1 MSAVATKVVSGLA
14 VAQDTRIVLMV
25 IDGLGG
31 LPHSETGRSELETAR
46 TPHLDKLAA
55 GSVLGLTDPV
65 GAGITPG
72 SGPGHLALFGY
83 DPVQHQVG
91 RGALSALGLNFPLQP
106 GDVAARGNFASVD
119 DQGRI
124 TDRRAGRI
132 STELSAKLCAR
143 LRPIAI
149 PGAEFFVQPE
159 AGYRFLLVL
168 RGAGLSAALTDS
180 DPQTTGQPP
189 RPVQPQQAAP
199 ASAAPHLA
207 PSMRH
212 WLAAAHTAEL
222 VNRFIARA
230 HRILA
235 AERLANTIL
244 LRGFA
249 ERPSLPSLT
258 ELYGLRPAAIAV
270 YPVYHGLARLA
281 GMTVLD
287 TGTDFTA
294 EVETLRKHH
303 AEYDFFFV
311 HYKWTDTAG
320 EDGDFDRKVALL
332 EAFDAQVPAL
342 LDVAPD
348 VLVIAG
354 DHSTP
359 AVMAA
364 HSWHP
369 VPFLLH
375 AKTAFPD
382 HANTFSERACMQG
395 GLGRF
400 PATAAMPLMLAHAG
414 KLAKFGS

>member
-1 MSAVATKVVSGLA
+1 MSTVPTEVVSGLA
-14 VAQDTRIVLMV
+14 IAQHTCIVLAV

-31 LPHSETGRSELETAR
+31 LPHPETGKSELETAR
-46 TPHLDKLAA
+46 TPHLDTLTAN
-55 GSVLGLTDPV
+55 SVLGLTDPV

-106 GDVAARGNFASVD
+106 GDIAARGNFAAVD
-119 DQGRI
+119 AQGRI

-132 STELSAKLCAR
+132 PTELSAKLCER
-143 LRPIAI
+143 LRDIAV

-159 AGYRFLLVL
+159 SGYRFLLVM

-180 DPQTTGQPP
+180 DPQITSRLP
-189 RPVQPQQAAP
+189 RPVQPRQAE
-199 ASAAPHLA
+199 
-207 PSMRH
+207 
-212 WLAAAHTAEL
+212 AAHTAEL
-222 VNRFIARA
+222 VNRFIAQA
-230 HRILA
+230 HRILVN
-235 AERLANTIL
+235 ERPANAIL

-249 ERPSLPSLT
+249 ERPSLPSLA
-258 ELYGLRPAAIAV
+258 ELYSLRPAAIAV

-281 GMTVLD
+281 GMKVLD
-287 TGTDFTA
+287 TGTDFAA
-294 EVETLRKHH
+294 EVETLRKHR
-303 AEYDFFFV
+303 AEYDFFYI
-311 HYKWTDTAG
+311 HYKWTDSAG

-342 LDVAPD
+342 LDVTPD
-348 VLVIAG
+348 VLVITG

-375 AKTAFPD
+375 AKTVFPD
-382 HANTFSERACMQG
+382 QTTTFSERACMQG
-395 GLGRF
+395 GLGHF
-400 PATAAMPLMLAHAG
+400 PATDAMPLMLAHAG

>member
-1 MSAVATKVVSGLA
+1 MSAVATEVVSDLA
-14 VAQDTRIVLMV
+14 IAQDTRIVLTV

-31 LPHSETGRSELETAR
+31 LPHPETGKSELETAR

-55 GSVLGLTDPV
+55 SSVLGLTDPV

-83 DPVQHQVG
+83 DPVQHQIG
-91 RGALSALGLNFPLQP
+91 RGALSALGLNFPLQR
-106 GDVAARGNFASVD
+106 GDVAVRGNFASVD
-119 DQGRI
+119 EQGRI
-124 TDRRAGRI
+124 ADRRAGRI
-132 STELSAKLCAR
+132 PTELCVRLCEQ
-143 LRPIAI
+143 LRDIVI
-149 PGAEFFVQPE
+149 PGAQFFVQSE
-159 AGYRFLLVL
+159 SGYRFLLVV

-180 DPQTTGQPP
+180 DPQTTGHPP
-189 RPVQPQQAAP
+189 RPVEPLQAE
-199 ASAAPHLA
+199 
-207 PSMRH
+207 
-212 WLAAAHTAEL
+212 AAHTAEL
-222 VNRFIARA
+222 VNQFAAQA

-235 AERLANTIL
+235 DERPANAIL

-249 ERPSLPSLT
+249 QRPSLPSLT

-287 TGTDFTA
+287 TGTDFAA
-294 EVETLRKHH
+294 EVETLRKYRTD
-303 AEYDFFFV
+303 YDFFYI
-311 HYKWTDTAG
+311 HYKWTDSAG

-332 EAFDAQVPAL
+332 EAFDEHVPAL
-342 LDVAPD
+342 LDIAPD

-359 AVMAA
+359 AVMGA

-382 HANTFSERACMQG
+382 HTTTFSERTCMQG

-400 PATAAMPLMLAHAG
+400 PATAALPLVLAHAG

>member
-1 MSAVATKVVSGLA
+1 MSAVATEVVSGLA
-14 VAQDTRIVLMV
+14 IAQDTRIVLTV

-31 LPHSETGRSELETAR
+31 LPHPETGKSELETAR

-65 GAGITPG
+65 GVGITPG

-83 DPVQHQVG
+83 DPVRHQVG

-106 GDVAARGNFASVD
+106 GDVAVRGNFAAVD
-119 DQGRI
+119 AQGCI

-132 STELSAKLCAR
+132 PTELSAKLCEQ
-143 LRPIAI
+143 LRDIAI
-149 PGAEFFVQPE
+149 PGAKFFVQPE
-159 AGYRFLLVL
+159 SGYRFLLVM

-180 DPQTTGQPP
+180 DPQTIGCPP
-189 RPVQPQQAAP
+189 RPVQPKQAE
-199 ASAAPHLA
+199 
-207 PSMRH
+207 
-212 WLAAAHTAEL
+212 AAHAAGL
-222 VNRFIARA
+222 INQFIARA
-230 HRILA
+230 HHILQD
-235 AERLANTIL
+235 ERPANAIL

-249 ERPSLPSLT
+249 ARPSLPSLT
-258 ELYGLRPAAIAV
+258 ELYGLRPAAVAV

-287 TGTDFTA
+287 TGTDFAA
-294 EVETLRKHH
+294 EVETLRKHR
-303 AEYDFFFV
+303 AEYDFFYV
-311 HYKWTDTAG
+311 HYKWTDSAG

-342 LDVAPD
+342 LDTGPD

-354 DHSTP
+354 DHATP

-375 AKTAFPD
+375 ATTAFPD
-382 HANTFSERACMQG
+382 HTTTFSERACMQG

-400 PATAAMPLMLAHAG
+400 PATDALPLMLAHAG

>member
-1 MSAVATKVVSGLA
+1 MGAIATEVVSGLA
-14 VAQDTRIVLMV
+14 IAQDTRIVLTV

-31 LPHSETGRSELETAR
+31 LPHPKTGQSELETAR

-55 GSVLGLTDPV
+55 GSVLGLCDPV
-65 GAGITPG
+65 GVGITPG
-72 SGPGHLALFGY
+72 SGPGHLGLFGY
-83 DPVQHQVG
+83 DPVRHQVG

-106 GDVAARGNFASVD
+106 GDVAARGNFAAVD
-119 DQGRI
+119 AQGCI

-132 STELSAKLCAR
+132 PTELSAKLCAR
-143 LRPIAI
+143 LRAITI
-149 PGAEFFVQPE
+149 PGAECFVQPE
-159 AGYRFLLVL
+159 TGYRFLLVM

-189 RPVQPQQAAP
+189 RPIRPQQP
-199 ASAAPHLA
+199 E
-207 PSMRH
+207 
-212 WLAAAHTAEL
+212 AAHTAEL
-222 VNRFIARA
+222 VNQFIAQA
-230 HRILA
+230 HRILTD
-235 AERLANTIL
+235 ERPANAVL

-287 TGTDFTA
+287 TGTDFAA
-294 EVETLRKHH
+294 EVETLRKHR
-303 AEYDFFFV
+303 AEYDFFYV
-311 HYKWTDTAG
+311 HYKWTDSAG

-332 EAFDAQVPAL
+332 EAFDAHVPAL
-342 LDVAPD
+342 LDVEPD

-359 AVMAA
+359 AVMGA

-375 AKTAFPD
+375 AKTVFPD
-382 HANTFSERACMQG
+382 QTTTFSERACMQG

-400 PATAAMPLMLAHAG
+400 PATDAMPLMLAHAG

>member
-1 MSAVATKVVSGLA
+1 MGAIATEVVSGLA
-14 VAQDTRIVLMV
+14 IAQDARIVLTV

-31 LPHSETGRSELETAR
+31 LPHPETGRSELETAR

-55 GSVLGLTDPV
+55 NSVLGLTDPV

-83 DPVQHQVG
+83 DPVRHQVG
-91 RGALSALGLNFPLQP
+91 RGALSAVGLNFPLRP
-106 GDVAARGNFASVD
+106 GDVAARGNFAAAD
-119 DQGRI
+119 AQGRI

-132 STELSAKLCAR
+132 PTELSVKLCEQ
-143 LRPIAI
+143 LRAIAI

-159 AGYRFLLVL
+159 TGYRFLLVM

-189 RPVQPQQAAP
+189 RPIRPQQP
-199 ASAAPHLA
+199 E
-207 PSMRH
+207 
-212 WLAAAHTAEL
+212 AAHTAEL
-222 VNRFIARA
+222 INQFIAQA

-235 AERLANTIL
+235 NERPANAIL

-287 TGTDFTA
+287 TGTDFAA
-294 EVETLRKHH
+294 EVETLRKHR

-311 HYKWTDTAG
+311 HYKWTDSAG

-332 EAFDAQVPAL
+332 EAFDAHVPAL
-342 LDVAPD
+342 LDVEPD

-375 AKTAFPD
+375 AATAFPD
-382 HANTFSERACMQG
+382 HTTTFSERTCMQG

-400 PATAAMPLMLAHAG
+400 PATAALPLMLAHAG

>member
-1 MSAVATKVVSGLA
+1 MGAVAAEVVSGLA
-14 VAQDTRIVLMV
+14 VAQDTRIVLTV

-31 LPHSETGRSELETAR
+31 LPHPRTGKSELETAR

-55 GSVLGLTDPV
+55 SSVLGLTDPV

-83 DPVQHQVG
+83 DPRQHQVG

-106 GDVAARGNFASVD
+106 GDVAARGNFATAD
-119 DQGRI
+119 AQGCI

-132 STELSAKLCAR
+132 PTELCAKLCEQ
-143 LRPIAI
+143 LRDIAI

-159 AGYRFLLVL
+159 EGYRFLLVI

-180 DPQTTGQPP
+180 DPQTTGRPA
-189 RPVQPQQAAP
+189 RPVQPQQP
-199 ASAAPHLA
+199 E
-207 PSMRH
+207 
-212 WLAAAHTAEL
+212 AAHTADL
-222 VNRFIARA
+222 VNQFVARA
-230 HRILA
+230 HQILA
-235 AERLANTIL
+235 DERPANAIL

-249 ERPSLPSLT
+249 ERPSLPSLA

-287 TGTDFTA
+287 TGADFAA
-294 EVETLRKHH
+294 EVETLRKHR

-311 HYKWTDTAG
+311 HYKWTDSAG

-332 EAFDAQVPAL
+332 EAFDEHVPAL

-375 AKTAFPD
+375 AKTAFLD
-382 HANTFSERACMQG
+382 RTTTFSERACMQG

-400 PATAAMPLMLAHAG
+400 PATDALRLMLAHAG

>member
-1 MSAVATKVVSGLA
+1 ML
-14 VAQDTRIVLMV
+14 
-25 IDGLGG
+25 
-31 LPHSETGRSELETAR
+31 
-46 TPHLDKLAA
+46 
-55 GSVLGLTDPV
+55 
-65 GAGITPG
+65 
-72 SGPGHLALFGY
+72 
-83 DPVQHQVG
+83 
-91 RGALSALGLNFPLQP
+91 LSAATSQP
-106 GDVAARGNFASVD
+106 WDA
-119 DQGRI
+119 QGCI

-132 STELSAKLCAR
+132 PTELSAKLCER
-143 LRPIAI
+143 LRAIAI

-159 AGYRFLLVL
+159 EGYRFLLVV

-189 RPVQPQQAAP
+189 RPVRPRQPE
-199 ASAAPHLA
+199 
-207 PSMRH
+207 
-212 WLAAAHTAEL
+212 AAHTAEL

-235 AERLANTIL
+235 DEQPANAIL

-294 EVETLRKHH
+294 EVETLREHR
-303 AEYDFFFV
+303 AEYDFFYV
-311 HYKWTDTAG
+311 HYKWTDSAG
-320 EDGDFDRKVALL
+320 EDGDFDYKVALL
-332 EAFDAQVPAL
+332 EAFDAHVPAL
-342 LDVAPD
+342 LDMAPD

-359 AVMAA
+359 AVMAT

-375 AKTAFPD
+375 ATTAFPD
-382 HANTFSERACMQG
+382 HTTTFSERACMQG

-400 PATAAMPLMLAHAG
+400 PATAALPLMLAHAG
-414 KLAKFGS
+414 KLAQVRVLRYGHRAHREHRVRATACCGPSPCEAGGPDGQDRGCPPVVPPLRRGDGCLGAINRAQARKNLSLSGGQYCTALRDPM

>member
-1 MSAVATKVVSGLA
+1 MGAIATEVVSGLA
-14 VAQDTRIVLMV
+14 IAQDTRIVLTV

-31 LPHSETGRSELETAR
+31 LPHPKTGQSELETAR

-55 GSVLGLTDPV
+55 GSVLGLCDPV
-65 GAGITPG
+65 GVGITPG

-83 DPVQHQVG
+83 DPVRHQVG

-106 GDVAARGNFASVD
+106 GDVAARGNFAAVD
-119 DQGRI
+119 AQGRI

-132 STELSAKLCAR
+132 PTELSAKLCKQ
-143 LRPIAI
+143 LRAIAI
-149 PGAEFFVQPE
+149 PGAECFVQPE
-159 AGYRFLLVL
+159 TGYRFLLVM
-168 RGAGLSAALTDS
+168 RGTGLSADLTDS

-189 RPVQPQQAAP
+189 RPIRPQQP
-199 ASAAPHLA
+199 E
-207 PSMRH
+207 
-212 WLAAAHTAEL
+212 AAHTAEL
-222 VNRFIARA
+222 ANQFIAQA

-235 AERLANTIL
+235 NERPANAIL

-287 TGTDFTA
+287 TGTDFAA

-303 AEYDFFFV
+303 AEYDFFYI
-311 HYKWTDTAG
+311 HYKWTDSAG

-332 EAFDAQVPAL
+332 EAFDAHVPAL
-342 LDVAPD
+342 LDIAPD

-359 AVMAA
+359 AVMGA

-375 AKTAFPD
+375 ATTAFPD
-382 HANTFSERACMQG
+382 HTTTFSERSCMQG

-400 PATAAMPLMLAHAG
+400 PATAALPLMLAHAG

>member
-1 MSAVATKVVSGLA
+1 MSAVATEVVSGLA
-14 VAQDTRIVLMV
+14 IAQDTRIVLTV

-31 LPHSETGRSELETAR
+31 LPHPETGKSELETAR

-106 GDVAARGNFASVD
+106 GDVAVRGNFAAVD
-119 DQGRI
+119 AQGCI

-132 STELSAKLCAR
+132 PTELSAQLCER
-143 LRPIAI
+143 LRAVAI
-149 PGAEFFVQPE
+149 PGAKFFVQPE
-159 AGYRFLLVL
+159 SGYRFLLVM

-180 DPQTTGQPP
+180 DPQTTGCPP
-189 RPVQPQQAAP
+189 RPVQPKQAE
-199 ASAAPHLA
+199 
-207 PSMRH
+207 
-212 WLAAAHTAEL
+212 AAHAAGL
-222 VNRFIARA
+222 INQFIARA
-230 HRILA
+230 HHILQD
-235 AERLANTIL
+235 ERPANAIL

-249 ERPSLPSLT
+249 ARPSLPSLT
-258 ELYGLRPAAIAV
+258 ELYGLRPAAVAV

-287 TGTDFTA
+287 TGTDFAA
-294 EVETLRKHH
+294 EVETLRKHR
-303 AEYDFFFV
+303 AEYDFFYV
-311 HYKWTDTAG
+311 HYKWTDSAG

-342 LDVAPD
+342 LDTGPD

-354 DHSTP
+354 DHATP

-375 AKTAFPD
+375 ATTAFPD
-382 HANTFSERACMQG
+382 HTTTFSERACMQG

-400 PATAAMPLMLAHAG
+400 PATDALPLMLAHAG

>member
-1 MSAVATKVVSGLA
+1 MSAVATEVVSGLA
-14 VAQDTRIVLMV
+14 ISQDTRIVLTV

-31 LPHSETGRSELETAR
+31 LPHPETGKSELETAR

-55 GSVLGLTDPV
+55 SSVLGLTDPV

-106 GDVAARGNFASVD
+106 GDVAARGNFAAAD
-119 DQGRI
+119 AQGRI

-132 STELSAKLCAR
+132 PTELSAKLCEQ
-143 LRPIAI
+143 LRDIAI

-159 AGYRFLLVL
+159 SGYRFLLVI

-180 DPQTTGQPP
+180 DPQTTGRPP
-189 RPVQPQQAAP
+189 RPVQPRQDDR
-199 ASAAPHLA
+199 SS
-207 PSMRH
+207 PSEE
-212 WLAAAHTAEL
+212 AAHTAEL
-222 VNRFIARA
+222 VNRFIAQA
-230 HRILA
+230 HQILE
-235 AERLANTIL
+235 AERPANTIL

-249 ERPSLPSLT
+249 ERPSLPSLA

-287 TGTDFTA
+287 TGTDFAA
-294 EVETLRKHH
+294 EVETLRKHR
-303 AEYDFFFV
+303 AEYDFFFI
-311 HYKWTDTAG
+311 HYKWTDSAG

-332 EAFDAQVPAL
+332 EAFDTHVPAL
-342 LDVAPD
+342 LDMAAD

-375 AKTAFPD
+375 ANTAFPD
-382 HANTFSERACMQG
+382 QTTTFSERACMQG

-400 PATAAMPLMLAHAG
+400 PATDAMHLMLAHAG

>member
-1 MSAVATKVVSGLA
+1 MSAVATEVVSGLA
-14 VAQDTRIVLMV
+14 VAQDTRIVLVV

-31 LPHSETGRSELETAR
+31 LPHPETGQSELETAR

-55 GSVLGLTDPV
+55 NSVLGLTDPV
-65 GAGITPG
+65 GVGITPG

-83 DPVQHQVG
+83 DPVRHQVG

-106 GDVAARGNFASVD
+106 GDVAVRGNFAAVNA
-119 DQGRI
+119 QGCI

-132 STELSAKLCAR
+132 PTELSAKLCER
-143 LRPIAI
+143 LRAIAI

-159 AGYRFLLVL
+159 EGYRFLLVV
-168 RGAGLSAALTDS
+168 RGSRLSAALTDS

-189 RPVQPQQAAP
+189 RPVRPQQP
-199 ASAAPHLA
+199 E
-207 PSMRH
+207 
-212 WLAAAHTAEL
+212 AAHTAEL
-222 VNRFIARA
+222 VNQFTAQA

-235 AERLANTIL
+235 NERPANAIL

-287 TGTDFTA
+287 TGTNFAA
-294 EVETLRKHH
+294 EVETLRKHR
-303 AEYDFFFV
+303 AEYDFFYV
-311 HYKWTDTAG
+311 HYKWTDSAG
-320 EDGDFDRKVALL
+320 EDGDFDGKVALL
-332 EAFDAQVPAL
+332 EAFDAHVPAL
-342 LDVAPD
+342 LDMAPD

-375 AKTAFPD
+375 ATTAFPD
-382 HANTFSERACMQG
+382 YTTAFSERACMQG

-400 PATAAMPLMLAHAG
+400 PATDALPLMLAHAG

>member
-1 MSAVATKVVSGLA
+1 MGAIATEVVSGLA
-14 VAQDTRIVLMV
+14 IAQDARIVLTV

-31 LPHSETGRSELETAR
+31 LPHPETGQSELETAR

-55 GSVLGLTDPV
+55 NSALGLTDPV

-83 DPVQHQVG
+83 DPVRHQVG

-106 GDVAARGNFASVD
+106 GDVAARGNFAAVD
-119 DQGRI
+119 AQGRI

-132 STELSAKLCAR
+132 PTELSAKLCAR
-143 LRPIAI
+143 LRAIAI
-149 PGAEFFVQPE
+149 PGAECFVQPE
-159 AGYRFLLVL
+159 AGYRFLLVI

-189 RPVQPQQAAP
+189 RPIRPQQPEAAQ
-199 ASAAPHLA
+199 
-207 PSMRH
+207 
-212 WLAAAHTAEL
+212 TAEL
-222 VNRFIARA
+222 VNQFIAQA

-235 AERLANTIL
+235 NERPANAIL

-287 TGTDFTA
+287 TGTDFAA
-294 EVETLRKHH
+294 EVETLRKHR
-303 AEYDFFFV
+303 AEYDFFYV
-311 HYKWTDTAG
+311 HYKWTDSAG

-332 EAFDAQVPAL
+332 EAFDAHVPAL
-342 LDVAPD
+342 FDVEPD
-348 VLVIAG
+348 VLVVTG

-359 AVMAA
+359 AVVAA

-375 AKTAFPD
+375 ATTAFPD
-382 HANTFSERACMQG
+382 HTTTFSERSCMQG

-400 PATAAMPLMLAHAG
+400 PATTALPLMLAHAG

>member
-1 MSAVATKVVSGLA
+1 MGAIATEVVSGLTI
-14 VAQDTRIVLMV
+14 AQDTRIVLTV

-31 LPHSETGRSELETAR
+31 LPHPETGQSELETAR

-55 GSVLGLTDPV
+55 GSVLGLCDPV
-65 GAGITPG
+65 GTGITPG

-83 DPVQHQVG
+83 DPVRHQVG

-106 GDVAARGNFASVD
+106 GDVAARGNFAAVD
-119 DQGRI
+119 AQGRI

-132 STELSAKLCAR
+132 PTEVSAKLCEQLCA
-143 LRPIAI
+143 IAI
-149 PGAEFFVQPE
+149 PGAECFVRPE
-159 AGYRFLLVL
+159 TGYRFLLVI

-189 RPVQPQQAAP
+189 RPIRPQQ
-199 ASAAPHLA
+199 LE
-207 PSMRH
+207 
-212 WLAAAHTAEL
+212 AAHTAEL
-222 VNRFIARA
+222 VNQFIAQA

-235 AERLANTIL
+235 NERPANAIL

-258 ELYGLRPAAIAV
+258 ELYGLHPAAIAV

-287 TGTDFTA
+287 TGTDFAA
-294 EVETLRKHH
+294 EVETLRKHR
-303 AEYDFFFV
+303 AEYDFFYI
-311 HYKWTDTAG
+311 HYKWTDSAG

-332 EAFDAQVPAL
+332 EAFDAHVPAL
-342 LDVAPD
+342 LDIAPD
-348 VLVIAG
+348 VFVIAG

-359 AVMAA
+359 AVMGA

-382 HANTFSERACMQG
+382 HATTFSERSCMQG

-400 PATAAMPLMLAHAG
+400 SATAALPLMLAHAG

>member
-1 MSAVATKVVSGLA
+1 M
-14 VAQDTRIVLMV
+14 
-25 IDGLGG
+25 
-31 LPHSETGRSELETAR
+31 
-46 TPHLDKLAA
+46 
-55 GSVLGLTDPV
+55 LGLCDPV
-65 GAGITPG
+65 GVGITPG

-83 DPVQHQVG
+83 DPVQQQVG

-106 GDVAARGNFASVD
+106 GDVAVRGNFAAVD
-119 DQGRI
+119 AQGRI

-132 STELSAKLCAR
+132 PTEVSAKLCEQ
-143 LRPIAI
+143 LRAIAI
-149 PGAEFFVQPE
+149 PGAECFVQPE
-159 AGYRFLLVL
+159 TGYRFLLVM

-189 RPVQPQQAAP
+189 RPIRPQQP
-199 ASAAPHLA
+199 E
-207 PSMRH
+207 
-212 WLAAAHTAEL
+212 AAHTAEL
-222 VNRFIARA
+222 VNQFIAQA

-235 AERLANTIL
+235 DERPANAIL

-287 TGTDFTA
+287 TGTDFAA
-294 EVETLRKHH
+294 EVETLRKHR
-303 AEYDFFFV
+303 AEYDFFYV
-311 HYKWTDTAG
+311 HYKWTDSAG

-342 LDVAPD
+342 LDVTPD
-348 VLVIAG
+348 VLVITG

-382 HANTFSERACMQG
+382 HDNDVLGALLYAGWSRALPGHHCATPDAGSCRQARQVRV
-395 GLGRF
+395 LTWPLPPTVSYGRTDRVRHHEQR
-400 PATAAMPLMLAHAG
+400 A
-414 KLAKFGS
+414 

>member
-1 MSAVATKVVSGLA
+1 MGTIATEVVSGLA
-14 VAQDTRIVLMV
+14 IAQDTRIVLTV

-31 LPHSETGRSELETAR
+31 LPHPETGQSELETAR

-65 GAGITPG
+65 GVGITPG
-72 SGPGHLALFGY
+72 SGPGHLGLFGY
-83 DPVQHQVG
+83 DPVRHQVG

-106 GDVAARGNFASVD
+106 GDVATRGNFAAVD
-119 DQGRI
+119 AQGRI

-132 STELSAKLCAR
+132 PTELSAKLCER
-143 LRPIAI
+143 LRDIAV

-159 AGYRFLLVL
+159 SGYRFLLVM

-180 DPQTTGQPP
+180 DPQITGRQP
-189 RPVQPQQAAP
+189 RPVQPRQVE
-199 ASAAPHLA
+199 
-207 PSMRH
+207 
-212 WLAAAHTAEL
+212 AAHTAEL
-222 VNRFIARA
+222 VNRFIAQA

-235 AERLANTIL
+235 NERPANAIL

-287 TGTDFTA
+287 TGTDFAA
-294 EVETLRKHH
+294 EVETLRKHR
-303 AEYDFFFV
+303 AEYDFFYV
-311 HYKWTDTAG
+311 HYKWTDSAG

-342 LDVAPD
+342 LDVTPD
-348 VLVIAG
+348 VLVITG

-382 HANTFSERACMQG
+382 HTTTFSERSCMQG

-400 PATAAMPLMLAHAG
+400 PATAALPLMLAHAG